1 VSGSHAR
8 GRWFSVLLAVAVT
21 AMLVTMGVPGVVGAP
36 RDDEV
41 VVAFDKEPD
50 TLNPYSTNTLSAKEL
65 NVVEGF
71 HVTNDNMQHVPRIV
85 QRVPSLTN
93 AGLTMTA
100 GKMTVT
106 WRLKPDLKWSDGKPV
121 TSADAEFTYKTM
133 TDPTFRVDSR
143 AGWPVIESVR
153 TPDPLTVV
161 VAFKEHYAAYRDLFR
176 YLLPKHVLEGKDLN
190 TFSEYNRSPVTT
202 APFVVQQWVPG
213 QFIVLVAN
221 PHYRG
226 AAQGLPRFKKMTWR
240 FVPDA
245 NTRMNMLKA
254 GEVQIAWAVP
264 FDQIKALQ
272 AISRLKVVV
281 HPLNAWMH
289 FDFNLRKPMFQDV
302 RMRQAVA
309 YAIDKEAIVSQVL
322 GGLGK
327 PAGPPM
333 TPLSWAYNP
342 NAYSQYKFDLAK
354 ARQLVAEAGWRPGP
368 DGILQRDG
376 RPFTFDNCHNIG
388 DATQERVQQ
397 VIQAMLRQIGMNM
410 EIRNFSPTVY
420 GGIRFRGEC
429 DTLFHRWI
437 VPATPVLSIFYAA
450 DATPPNGL
458 NQVFYINAE
467 ITEIIKEAE
476 GTVDQPKA
484 KALFWRAQEILARDL
499 PTIPI
504 YYLVGAQATTARLS
518 GLVGN
523 PTNDGDGWNSEV
535 WKLGP

>member
-1 VSGSHAR
+1 VPLIVAA
-8 GRWFSVLLAVAVT
+8 FAMVL
-21 AMLVTMGVPGVVGAP
+21 TMGGPGVMGAP

-41 VVAFDKEPD
+41 IVAFDKEPD
-50 TLNPYSTNTLSAKEL
+50 TLNPYATRTLSAKEL

-71 HVTNDNMQHVPRIV
+71 AVTNDKMQHVPRII

-106 WRLKPDLKWSDGKPV
+106 WRLQPNLKWSDGKPV
-121 TSADAEFTYKTM
+121 TSADAEFTYRAM
-133 TDPTFRVDSR
+133 LDPKFIVDSR

-161 VAFKEHYAAYRDLFR
+161 VTFKEHYAAYRDLFR
-176 YLLPKHVLEGKDLN
+176 YLLPKHILEGKDLN
-190 TFSEYNRSPVTT
+190 TYSEYNRSPVTT
-202 APFVVQQWVPG
+202 APFMVQQWVPG
-213 QFIVLVAN
+213 QFLTTVAN
-221 PHYRG
+221 PHYRD
-226 AAQGLPRFKKMTWR
+226 AAKGLPYFKKMTWR

-245 NTRMNMLKA
+245 NTRINMLRA
-254 GEVQIAWAVP
+254 GEAHIAWAVP
-264 FDQIKALQ
+264 FDQIKPLQ
-272 AISRLKVVV
+272 ANSRLKVVV

-289 FDFNLRKPMFQDV
+289 FDFNLRKPIFQDV
-302 RMRQAVA
+302 RLRQAVA

-327 PAGPPM
+327 AAGPPI
-333 TPLSWAYNP
+333 TPLSWAHNP
-342 NAYSQYKFDLAK
+342 NAYSQYKFDVAR

-368 DGILQRDG
+368 DGVLQKDG

-397 VIQAMLRQIGMNM
+397 VIQAMLRQVGMNM
-410 EIRNFSPTVY
+410 EIRNFSATAY
-420 GGIRFRGEC
+420 GAIRARGDC

-437 VPATPVLSIFYAA
+437 VPATPLLSVFYAA
-450 DATPPNGL
+450 DAVPPNGL
-458 NQVFYINAE
+458 NQVFYLNAE
-467 ITEIIKEAE
+467 ITEIIKDAE
-476 GTVDQPKA
+476 GTVDQPRA

-504 YYLVGAQATTARLS
+504 YYMVAAQATTARLS